1 MNFSPRKDLIYV
13 THNVTIEIR
22 ECLIMIQKE
31 KAPQIARP
39 LNLDGIRH
47 PPVIYF
53 FGFLRLKYVVKI
65 HYVFNVSYVKC
76 WRINI

>member
-39 LNLDGIRH
+39 LNLDGMT
-47 PPVIYF
+47 PTCDL
-53 FGFLRLKYVVKI
+53 FLWLFTAQVR
-65 HYVFNVSYVKC
+65 C
-76 WRINI
+76 